1 MKIDGGQVRHVARL
15 ARLELT
21 QEEVNLFRSQLDA
34 ILQYMD
40 KLRELETSGVAPTSH
55 VIPLQGVFRPDQVVS
70 SLSRESS
77 LANAPEE
84 ENGCFKVPR
93 IVGY

>member
-1 MKIDGGQVRHVARL
+1 MKIDIEQARHMARL

-21 QEEVNLFRSQLDA
+21 SEELGRFREQLDS

-40 KLRELETSGVAPTSH
+40 KLRELDTTGVKPTSH
-55 VIPLQGVFRPDQVVS
+55 VIPMATVVRADVT
-70 SLSRESS
+70 LAPLERESS

-84 ENGCFKVPR
+84 KEGCFKVPR
-93 IVGY
+93 IVG

>member
-1 MKIDGGQVRHVARL
+1 MKIDIEQARHMARL

-21 QEEVNLFRSQLDA
+21 SEELGRFREQLDS

-40 KLRELETSGVAPTSH
+40 KLRELDTTGVKPTSH
-55 VIPLQGVFRPDQVVS
+55 VIPMATVVRADVT
-70 SLSRESS
+70 LVPLERESS

-84 ENGCFKVPR
+84 KEGCFKVPR
-93 IVGY
+93 IVG

>member
-1 MKIDGGQVRHVARL
+1 MKIDIEQARHMARL

-21 QEEVNLFRSQLDA
+21 SEELGRFREQLDS

-40 KLRELETSGVAPTSH
+40 KLRELDTTGVKPTSH
-55 VIPLQGVFRPDQVVS
+55 VIPMATVVRADVT
-70 SLSRESS
+70 LPPLERESS

-84 ENGCFKVPR
+84 EEGCFKVPR
-93 IVGY
+93 IVG